1 MRVIL
6 LTPEYPPFIWG
17 GVGTHVQQLAVALAQ
32 RGHEVHTFSFAPYQL
47 PTASERG
54 VTNHYLA
61 PNKSSSEYTVP
72 SLDDVEELNAQC
84 LQLIRQLFA
93 STHHLPHIIHLHGWY
108 GILAARDLKSEFG
121 WPVVMT
127 AHGIHR
133 GQHRERRNELM
144 ATEVD
149 PLEEREHLAIKT
161 VDRIIAVSHL
171 LRQKLLEEYELPD
184 DFVNTIWN
192 GLDPASL
199 EDSTG
204 EEIDRSILELCFER
218 LKTRRLLLFVGRV
231 VRAKGV
237 LPLLR
242 VFQEV
247 LRRAGDVQLILAGE
261 MLDPSYG
268 ELVTEFV
275 NADPLLS
282 EHVLFTGKLSQ
293 STLAILYQH
302 AYLVVIPSSY
312 EALPYVA
319 LEAMA
324 YSKPVIAS
332 DAGGLVEVVK
342 QDETGLLVPLTKN
355 EDDGSPEVDSAALS
369 SALMRVLDDA
379 SLASRFGAN
388 GRERFL
394 ARFTVEQMTVST
406 ERLYTDVLAQCL
418 KLPARHEALPIA

>member
-17 GVGTHVQQLAVALAQ
+17 GVGTHVQQLAVALAE

-47 PTASERG
+47 PTVSDRG

-61 PNKSSSEYTVP
+61 PHNSSSEYTVP

-84 LQLIRQLFA
+84 LQLIKQLFA
-93 STHHLPHIIHLHGWY
+93 STHHLPHVIHVHGWY
-108 GILAARDLKSEFG
+108 GILAARELKREFG

-127 AHGIHR
+127 SHGIHK
-133 GQHRERRNELM
+133 GQHRERHDELV
-144 ATEVD
+144 TPEVD
-149 PLEEREHLAIKT
+149 PLEERERLAIET
-161 VDRIIAVSHL
+161 ADRIIAVSHL
-171 LRQKLLEEYELPD
+171 LRQELLEEYELPD
-184 DFVNTIWN
+184 DFVSMIWN
-192 GLDPASL
+192 GLGQTSL
-199 EDSTG
+199 EDSAG
-204 EEIDRSILELCFER
+204 EEIDHATLELCLER
-218 LKTRRLLLFVGRV
+218 LKERRLLLFVGRI

-237 LPLLR
+237 FPLLR

-247 LRRAGDVQLILAGE
+247 LRRAGDVQLILVGE
-261 MLDPSYG
+261 MLDPSYA

-275 NADPLLS
+275 NAEPLLS

-293 STLAILYQH
+293 STLAILYEH

-312 EALPYVA
+312 EGLPYVA

-324 YSKPVIAS
+324 YGKPVIAS
-332 DAGGLVEVVK
+332 VAGGLVEAVR

-369 SALMRVLDDA
+369 SALMRVLDDP
-379 SLASRFGAN
+379 SLATRFGAN

-394 ARFTVEQMTVST
+394 SRFTVEQMTIST
-406 ERLYTDVLAQCL
+406 ERLYADVLAQCL
-418 KLPARHEALPIA
+418 ELPSRNEALPVA